1 MTELGNYNIF
11 GFKYTNNERVS
22 KWIKSLKSGKSTTF
36 QHIPGKII
44 RENVDLFIPTMTNHI
59 NKNFLEK
66 RFPDN
71 PKFADVHPIY
81 KKGER
86 TLPEQYRP
94 VSVVTHTGKTMEK
107 EMYDQIYERM
117 RGILSDKLCGYR
129 KGFSTQHALMS
140 MTEQWRKSLD
150 NKGFAGAVL
159 MDLSKAFDCMNHELL
174 IAKLNAYGFGKDSLN
189 IINSYLSNKW
199 PRVKVNNSFSDW
211 TRRLLGVPQGS
222 VLGPLLFDIYLN
234 IYLLSFKL
242 ANVSSIIR
250 YNV

>member
-1 MTELGNYNIF
+1 MI
-11 GFKYTNNERVS
+11 KCCQWVS
-22 KWIKSLKSGKSTTF
+22 KWIKSLKSAKSTTF
-36 QHIPGKII
+36 QNIPGKIK
-44 RENVDLFIPTMTNHI
+44 RENVDLFTPTMTNLI
-59 NKNFLEK
+59 NKNFLKK

-86 TLPEQYRP
+86 TLSEQYWP

-117 RGILSDKLCGYR
+117 KGILSDKLCGYR

-189 IINSYLSNKW
+189 IINSYLSNRW
-199 PRVKVNNSFSDW
+199 QRVKVNSSFSDW
-211 TRRLLGVPQGS
+211 TELLLGVPQD
-222 VLGPLLFDIYLN
+222 LF
-234 IYLLSFKL
+234 
-242 ANVSSIIR
+242 
-250 YNV
+250 